1 MVQVTVKSKK
11 GIQVFT
17 MPSKCNIQRAVANKF
32 SRIDKRAVILSVV
45 SV

>member
-17 MPSKCNIQRAVANKF
+17 MPAKANVAMAIANKF
-32 SRIDKRAVILSVV
+32 SRIDKRVVILSVV